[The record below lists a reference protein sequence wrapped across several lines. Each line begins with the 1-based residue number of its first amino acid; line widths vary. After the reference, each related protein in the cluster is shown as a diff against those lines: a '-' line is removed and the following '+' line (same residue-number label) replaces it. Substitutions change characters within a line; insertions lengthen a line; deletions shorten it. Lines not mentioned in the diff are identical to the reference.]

1 MISRM
6 DIKKFAAVALL
17 MISGVALAAQAD
29 VIAKLGSSPEE
40 ASDAVFSAFSGGN
53 VYMAGTRD
61 VFKTA
66 NAQGRV
72 ALVTGV
78 INFARTYTT
87 SADFAKRWGVFRE
100 NQKPSPPQT
109 GPTSMSAIQEQQKKG
124 FEEAIKNMEE
134 AAKKMPQMKATFD
147 EQIKAMREQI
157 AALSKTDPAANAQMD
172 AMLKQGA
179 QQAQV
184 AYKEAVAAWEK
195 KYPVDPKPFVAQR
208 LREFLALSATVDFSA
223 TLVKKD
229 GMMRFE
235 NPAYERKDGQW
246 KYMYRAGKPA
256 VDAARSLAQEW
267 LKALGG

>member
-1 MISRM
+1 MN
-6 DIKKFAAVALL
+6 KKHFAAIALL
-17 MISGVALAAQAD
+17 IFSGAVAAAQSD
-29 VIAKLGSSPEE
+29 VIAKLGSSTEE

-53 VYMAGTRD
+53 VYMSGTSS

-66 NAQGRV
+66 TDQGKV

-78 INFARTYTT
+78 VNFARTYTT
-87 SADFAKRWGVFRE
+87 SADFAKRWGMFRE

-109 GPTSMSAIQEQQKKG
+109 GPTSMSAVQEQQKKAY
-124 FEEAIKNMEE
+124 EEAIKNMED
-134 AAKKMPQMKATFD
+134 AAKKMPQLKASFD
-147 EQIKAMREQI
+147 EQIKAMRQQI
-157 AALSKTDPAANAQMD
+157 AELSKVDPAANAQMD

-179 QQAQV
+179 QHAQEQH
-184 AYKEAVAAWEK
+184 KLDLAAWEK

-208 LREFLALSATVDFSA
+208 LREFLALSATVDFTA
-223 TLVKKD
+223 KLVKKD

-235 NPAYERKDGQW
+235 NPAYERKDSQW

-256 VDAARSLAQEW
+256 VDAARALAQEW